1 MLNEEN
7 FDMIV
12 PHAVSDDVSEIS
24 ENEFACALDL
34 AASSEESILRQQALR
49 PEVY

>member
-12 PHAVSDDVSEIS
+12 PHAVSDNVSEIS
-24 ENEFACALDL
+24 ENEFAYAFEF
-34 AASSEESILRQQALR
+34 AASPEESILRQQALR
-49 PEVY
+49 PGVY

>member
-12 PHAVSDDVSEIS
+12 TDAVGNDVSKVC
-24 ENEFACALDL
+24 ENKFACSLDL
-34 AASSEESILRQQALR
+34 AASSEESILRQQALY
-49 PEVY
+49 PPVY